1 MKSESVFIYYL
12 RNRSDIDEET
22 LIRRAREL
30 TEKIKKVSQASRTA
44 N

>member
-1 MKSESVFIYYL
+1 MRVSIYYYL

-22 LIRRAREL
+22 LIRRAREFA
-30 TEKIKKVSQASRTA
+30 EKIKKVSQACRTT